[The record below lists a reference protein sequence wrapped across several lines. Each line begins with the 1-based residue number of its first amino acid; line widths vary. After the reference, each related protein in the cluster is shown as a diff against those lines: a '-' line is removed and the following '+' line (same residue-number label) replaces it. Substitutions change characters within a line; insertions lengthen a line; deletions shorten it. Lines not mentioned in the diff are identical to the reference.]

1 MTEFR
6 WVGGDR
12 RGVPAGHSLA
22 SPLRSHGL
30 SPTTRLRMPTR
41 NKSPL
46 HLTRD
51 GITIPGKL
59 SKPGYENIPIASRLG
74 PYPVLVVRRDTK
86 EQVGSLHG
94 MMDYDASKREW

>member
-1 MTEFR
+1 MHNEGILVEVCYQAEVLVAYPFT
-6 WVGGDR
+6 
-12 RGVPAGHSLA
+12 SKQCL
-22 SPLRSHGL
+22 
-30 SPTTRLRMPTR
+30 TR

-94 MMDYDASKREW
+94 MMDYDASKHEW